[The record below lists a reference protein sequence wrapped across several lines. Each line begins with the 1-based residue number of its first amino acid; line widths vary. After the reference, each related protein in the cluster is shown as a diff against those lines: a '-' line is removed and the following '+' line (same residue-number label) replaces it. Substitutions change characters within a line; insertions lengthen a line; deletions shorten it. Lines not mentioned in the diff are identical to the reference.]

1 MTFSIRYIFLTTAL
15 VALSSAAFSR
25 FGFPG
30 LVALAIL
37 GFPIFANHAL
47 GLFFKKRSDN
57 QLGLVVRLSSVILI
71 LFSATLLIFGGWVGA
86 AGGLVAS
93 LVLVLFFW
101 LPQFLVVILV
111 NDEIETSH
119 RFSERKK
126 NLPKE
131 IDFSEMDE
139 QATHLDRDQ
148 QIRGVQGAGAGTFQE
163 PFTDT
168 RE

>member
-30 LVALAIL
+30 LMALAIL
-37 GFPIFANHAL
+37 GFPVFANHAL

-57 QLGLVVRLSSVILI
+57 QLGLVVLLSCVILI
-71 LFSATLLIFGGWVGA
+71 LFTATLLIFGGWVGA